1 MACSSL
7 LLPPLYVTWQSAP
20 VLRRK
25 GAPLGLK
32 NLGNTCYLNSV
43 LQCLT
48 YTPPLANFCVLN
60 LHSNLCNQLNGKNNT
75 NCPFCF
81 LERRIQ
87 RSLTIEGP
95 IDAPVKIHNR
105 LQYFAK
111 HFRNGRQEDAHELLR
126 YAMEACNHVCVQLHK
141 IVHGNKVP
149 VKKEGVASK
158 AGSKEEPN
166 TVVKEIFGGLLQSQV
181 KCLSCSTESNKLDD
195 IMDLSLD
202 IVRVNS
208 LNEALCR
215 FFQPEVL
222 DGENK
227 YRCDQCKKLSPARKQ
242 MSVYRAP
249 NVLVIQMK
257 RFENIYGGK
266 IDRHV
271 HFEERLCLA
280 GYMCRAGKDA
290 RPEYTLYG
298 VVVHAGGS
306 QDSGHYYSY
315 VKESGG
321 KWYCCDDAS
330 VAQVN
335 SQTVLAEKAYMLF
348 YVRSTLSPKIPKDIC
363 GASITPQPASS
374 DTQLSTTLSG
384 STVGHSNGTNG
395 SFNRVVSKP
404 HLKFGS
410 IAAFNGRSTSVV
422 TNNGSIEHSA
432 ANGKSDVKVRIHDSE
447 SPESNGVSGSDQVS
461 SATDMPVYGPQ
472 SRPSPS
478 TSLAQGGRVAV
489 SSLPVSSIS
498 TNGLSAVSGQTQVTV
513 HDRVG
518 DTSVATLRQN
528 GVSSEE
534 TSSCVLGNHGVR
546 NRKSLS
552 DEQDKVPSE
561 DRKPGQKRVREE
573 GCGSSSAVTDG
584 KGVGTVGDVI
594 EKPPSTSTEHLTE
607 LEKLKMVLEKEGR
620 EQLQRSGWCE
630 KLKESMRAAKKQ
642 KGIGE
647 NSCSKEIDKA
657 MIRKQLIVEVQESF
671 KLQVPRALKEH
682 LVGQLRTFFMPKES

>member
-1 MACSSL
+1 MAGPS
-7 LLPPLYVTWQSAP
+7 LLPPLFVTWQAGP
-20 VLRRK
+20 VPRRK

-48 YTPPLANFCVLN
+48 YTPPLANFCVSS
-60 LHSNLCNQLNGKNNT
+60 LHSNLCNQLNGKNNS

-87 RSLTIEGP
+87 RSLTVECT

-141 IVHGNKVP
+141 IVYGSKVS
-149 VKKEGVASK
+149 VKQGAAAK
-158 AGSKEEPN
+158 ASKEEPN

-181 KCLSCSTESNKLDD
+181 KCLSCNTESNKLDD

-202 IVRVNS
+202 IVRLGS
-208 LNEALCR
+208 LSEALCR

-290 RPEYTLYG
+290 RPEYSLYG
-298 VVVHAGGS
+298 VVVHSGSS
-306 QDSGHYYSY
+306 QDSGHYYAY
-315 VKESGG
+315 VKEAGG
-321 KWYCCDDAS
+321 RWYCCDDAS
-330 VAQVN
+330 VSQVN
-335 SQTVLAEKAYMLF
+335 AQTVLAEKAYMLF
-348 YVRSTLSPKIPKDIC
+348 YVRTTLSPKIPKDIC
-363 GASITPQPASS
+363 GASITAQPTSS

-410 IAAFNGRSTSVV
+410 IAAFNGRSTSAV
-422 TNNGSIEHSA
+422 TTNGVEHSV
-432 ANGKSDVKVRIHDSE
+432 NGKSETKVRPLNSE
-447 SPESNGVSGSDQVS
+447 SPESNGLSGVDQVS
-461 SATDMPVYGPQ
+461 SVMTKFEAIDMPVYGPQ
-472 SRPSPS
+472 PRPSPG
-478 TSLAQGGRVAV
+478 TSLTQGARAGV
-489 SSLPVSSIS
+489 SSLLVSSIS
-498 TNGLSAVSGQTQVTV
+498 TDGLSAVSGQTQVTANGP
-513 HDRVG
+513 VG
-518 DTSVATLRQN
+518 DTSVANLRQN
-528 GVSSEE
+528 GFSTEE
-534 TSSCVLGNHGVR
+534 TSSSVLGNHGIR
-546 NRKSLS
+546 NRKLLS
-552 DEQDKVPSE
+552 DEQDKVLPE
-561 DRKPGQKRVREE
+561 DRKSGQKRLREE
-573 GCGSSSAVTDG
+573 GCGSSSAAADV
-584 KGVGTVGDVI
+584 KGVGTSGDVI
-594 EKPPSTSTEHLTE
+594 EKPPSINMEHVSE
-607 LEKLKMVLEKEGR
+607 LDKLKMLLAKEGR

-642 KGIGE
+642 RGE
-647 NSCSKEIDKA
+647 QMCSKEIDKA
-657 MIRKQLIVEVQESF
+657 MIRKQLIVDVREDF